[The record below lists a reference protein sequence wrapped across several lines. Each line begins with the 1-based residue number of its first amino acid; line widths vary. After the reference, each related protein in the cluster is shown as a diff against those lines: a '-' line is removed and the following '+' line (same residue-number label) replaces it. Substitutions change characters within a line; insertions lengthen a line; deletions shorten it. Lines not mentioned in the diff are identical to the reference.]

1 MDAALRCYRGKSVEY
16 GMPLEY
22 SSIRV
27 FLVEYSTSGI
37 LVNNSGKVFWI
48 LGEFGMAMEDYST
61 VKYILVPGWNAGV
74 FENSC
79 SVFWCVLSVQ

>member
-48 LGEFGMAMEDYST
+48 LDEFGMAMEDYST
-61 VKYILVPGWNAGV
+61 VKYTLGWNAGV